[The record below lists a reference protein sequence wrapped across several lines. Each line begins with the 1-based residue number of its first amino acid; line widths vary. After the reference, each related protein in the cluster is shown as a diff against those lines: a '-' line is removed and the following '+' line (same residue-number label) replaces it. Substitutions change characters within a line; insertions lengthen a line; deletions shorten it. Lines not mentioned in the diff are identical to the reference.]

1 MVEVNTTP
9 NENGASLVSGPAP
22 PSDIDGLNFP
32 PTRWRSAPLP
42 LRPRGILRPN
52 TPHHRFR
59 RKVEEPGVD
68 GSDPDA
74 TEQTKVRGDS
84 RPLGPFSVSPVG
96 FGTMRLTGPN
106 ALGPPRD
113 RSEALAVLR
122 QAVNLGVDHIDT
134 AEFYGPTVVNELI
147 RQALHPYPSEL
158 ILVSKVGARRDR
170 HGGVLI
176 DDAPQR
182 LRRGIEDNLRT
193 LGVDALAVVNLRRV
207 RSTGPDAFFDDQ
219 LDAMIT
225 ARDDGLIKA
234 IGLSNV
240 TIAHLRHAV
249 RFTEVACVQ
258 NAFHLKSRQSDPV
271 LKECTRRNIAFVPFA
286 PLGSGASGPDSV
298 LGAPQ
303 VIREAA
309 RLHITPAQVVLAW
322 SLATSQNVLL
332 IPGTASMDHLQE
344 NLAASSNH
352 LDFEAIRRLSLV
364 R

>member
-9 NENGASLVSGPAP
+9 NENGPSVVSGPAHP
-22 PSDIDGLNFP
+22 PDLDGLNLP

-42 LRPRGILRPN
+42 RRPRHILRRN
-52 TPHHRFR
+52 TPPRFR
-59 RKVEEPGVD
+59 RNVEEPTAD
-68 GSDPDA
+68 HSDSDA
-74 TEQTKVRGDS
+74 TEQTMVRADS
-84 RPLGPFSVSPVG
+84 RPLGPFSVSTVG

-106 ALGPPRD
+106 ALGPPKD
-113 RSEALAVLR
+113 RSQALAVLR

-134 AEFYGPTVVNELI
+134 AQFYGPTVVNELI

-176 DDAPQR
+176 DDAPDR

-193 LGVDALAVVNLRRV
+193 LNVDVLPVVNLRRM
-207 RSTGPDAFFDDQ
+207 RATGPDALFDDQ

-225 ARDDGLIKA
+225 AREDGLIKA

-240 TIAHLRHAV
+240 TSAHLLHAL

-258 NAFHLKSRQSDPV
+258 NTFHLKSRQSQPV
-271 LKECTRRNIAFVPFA
+271 LQECTRRNIAFVPVA
-286 PLGSGASGPDSV
+286 PLGFGASGSDSV
-298 LGAPQ
+298 LGIPP

-322 SLATSQNVLL
+322 TLATAQNVLL
-332 IPGTASMDHLQE
+332 IPGTASMDHLRE
-344 NLAASSNH
+344 NLAASSVH
-352 LDFEAIRRLSLV
+352 LDFEAIRRLSLI